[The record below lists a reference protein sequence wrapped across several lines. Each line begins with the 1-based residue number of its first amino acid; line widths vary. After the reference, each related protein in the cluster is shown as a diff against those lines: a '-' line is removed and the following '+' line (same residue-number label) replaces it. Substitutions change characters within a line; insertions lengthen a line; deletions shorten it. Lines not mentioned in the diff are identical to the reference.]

1 MIVKL
6 KNPVIRI
13 KLYVI

>member
-13 KLYVI
+13 KLYGI